1 MALVSRTL
9 SALALTG
16 TALVACGSRSALD
29 VIGAPGIVVPGD
41 DAGNDAALDA
51 LPPGTSRGPA
61 CRHPIELTLV
71 APNLYFVLD
80 HSTSMKQMAKWS
92 NVRQVVAQLI
102 TQIGAGARFGA
113 TLFPGVSSI
122 DSCDLGVEVMSLRQ
136 GDAQGVVAGTFLAA
150 TAADPIGGTP
160 TAATLEH
167 LVPTLSGLEGMT
179 FAILATDGGPNCN
192 SSLSCPAYQCTGN
205 IDGVPGCPADFSMNC
220 CALSGGGQ
228 SCLDDVA
235 AVQAASDLAA
245 AGVETF
251 VLGIP
256 GSAPYGPVLDR
267 LAIAGGTARS
277 TEPLYYAV
285 GTADTAALT
294 AALGQIVARTGA
306 GCTFTLANPP
316 SASQGMRVVLN
327 GAVIPSTGPDRWTL
341 SGTTLTLHGASCASV
356 QTAGAPSLQFFDGC
370 GG

>member
-1 MALVSRTL
+1 MALVSRML

-29 VIGAPGIVVPGD
+29 VLGAPGIVVAPGD
-41 DAGNDAALDA
+41 DAGSDAGLDAA
-51 LPPGTSRGPA
+51 PPGDESMPCVGR
-61 CRHPIELTLV
+61 PIELTLV

-92 NVRQVVAQLI
+92 NVRQVVAQVI

-113 TLFPGVSSI
+113 TLFPGSVDQCS
-122 DSCDLGVEVMSLRQ
+122 LGVEVMSLRQ

-150 TAADPIGGTP
+150 TTAAPDGGTP
-160 TAATLEH
+160 TAATLDH
-167 LVPTLSGLEGMT
+167 LVPTLSGLEGTT

-192 SSLSCPAYQCTGN
+192 ASLSCPADQCTGN
-205 IDGVPGCPADFSMNC
+205 IDGVPNCPPNC
-220 CALSGGGQ
+220 CDPVMGGNPQ

-256 GSAPYGPVLDR
+256 GSAPYGPILDR

-277 TEPLYYAV
+277 TEPRYYDV

-294 AALGQIVARTGA
+294 AALAQIVARTGA

-316 SASQGMRVVLN
+316 SASQGMRVLLN
-327 GAVIPSTGPDRWTL
+327 GTVIPSTGPDRWTL
-341 SGTTLTLHGASCASV
+341 AGTTLTLHGASCASV
-356 QTAGAPSLQFFDGC
+356 QSAGAPSLQFFDGC
-370 GG
+370 P

>member
-1 MALVSRTL
+1 MT
-9 SALALTG
+9 
-16 TALVACGSRSALD
+16 
-29 VIGAPGIVVPGD
+29 PGPTQ
-41 DAGNDAALDA
+41 ASTR
-51 LPPGTSRGPA
+51 LPPGDEALPCVG
-61 CRHPIELTLV
+61 HPIELTLV

-80 HSTSMKQMAKWS
+80 HSTSMKQMAKWT

-102 TQIGAGARFGA
+102 TQLGAGARFGA
-113 TLFPGVSSI
+113 TLFPGSG
-122 DSCDLGVEVMSLRQ
+122 DQCDPGVEVMSLRQ

-150 TAADPIGGTP
+150 TAADPDGGTP

-167 LVPTLSGLEGMT
+167 LVPTLSGLEGTT

-192 SSLSCPAYQCTGN
+192 ASLSCPANQCTGN

-220 CALSGGGQ
+220 CALGSTSGQ

-235 AVQAASDLAA
+235 AVQAASDSRRGGRRDLRPGHPGERAVRA
-245 AGVETF
+245 RPRQAGHRRRHGAVDRAP
-251 VLGIP
+251 LLCRRHGRHGRP
-256 GSAPYGPVLDR
+256 HRGARADRGPYGRR
-267 LAIAGGTARS
+267 LHLHAG
-277 TEPLYYAV
+277 EPA
-285 GTADTAALT
+285 
-294 AALGQIVARTGA
+294 QR
-306 GCTFTLANPP
+306 FE
-316 SASQGMRVVLN
+316 GMRVVLN